1 MRESEMGPQ
10 IQRSYG
16 AFFSPLLYFS
26 PLPWACSWLA
36 GRLVGN
42 IEEEEEEE
50 EEEGINIAPVR
61 ALLLE
66 ASKNGVWVFEER
78 HS

>member
-1 MRESEMGPQ
+1 M
-10 IQRSYG
+10 
-16 AFFSPLLYFS
+16 
-26 PLPWACSWLA
+26 
-36 GRLVGN
+36 GN

-66 ASKNGVWVFEER
+66 ASKNGVSGFSRKDIPSHTLPAHLCRSVRFQSSGLSCLTVSKALLGY
-78 HS
+78 H